1 MKIKYGSR
9 GATYCDTNRE
19 EEFWSS
25 SYYWWLQ
32 LVSCG
37 WIMFF
42 FDKIVFSSIFVYW
55 QKCFLPIHQ
64 VEPCENLTFK
74 MCIFSWFKLNLLS
87 PTGGSSHPGMFSKK
101 AVRNFLQ
108 TWLEN
113 VFDRVLFYYNS
124 STKLSLKQLYQK
136 STTQPMFFVIFEK

>member
-1 MKIKYGSR
+1 MFSLDLYNYDYMKIKYGSR

-101 AVRNFLQ
+101 AVRNFFANL
-108 TWLEN
+108 TGKCLW
-113 VFDRVLFYYNS
+113 
-124 STKLSLKQLYQK
+124 K
-136 STTQPMFFVIFEK
+136 SPFLL